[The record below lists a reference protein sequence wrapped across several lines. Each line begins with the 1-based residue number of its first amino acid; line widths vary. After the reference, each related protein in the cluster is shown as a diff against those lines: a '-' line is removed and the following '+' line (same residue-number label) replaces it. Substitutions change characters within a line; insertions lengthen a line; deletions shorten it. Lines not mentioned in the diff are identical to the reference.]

1 MNEITISTLVRQTG
15 LTSSALRYY
24 ERMGLIRSI
33 GRKGLQRVFSEQV
46 LEQLA
51 LIELGKKAGFSIAEI
66 KAMLGRPDSQV
77 DKLKLEEKAQE
88 LEQKIR
94 ELESLRKMLNHATQ
108 CSFVNPLECPKF
120 KRIMALSKAGSVL
133 ISKD

>member
-51 LIELGKKAGFSIAEI
+51 LIELGKKQD
-66 KAMLGRPDSQV
+66 LV
-77 DKLKLEEKAQE
+77 LLKLKPCWGGQ
-88 LEQKIR
+88 IHR
-94 ELESLRKMLNHATQ
+94 
-108 CSFVNPLECPKF
+108 
-120 KRIMALSKAGSVL
+120 
-133 ISKD
+133 

>member
-46 LEQLA
+46 L
-51 LIELGKKAGFSIAEI
+51 
-66 KAMLGRPDSQV
+66 
-77 DKLKLEEKAQE
+77 
-88 LEQKIR
+88 
-94 ELESLRKMLNHATQ
+94 
-108 CSFVNPLECPKF
+108 
-120 KRIMALSKAGSVL
+120 
-133 ISKD
+133 